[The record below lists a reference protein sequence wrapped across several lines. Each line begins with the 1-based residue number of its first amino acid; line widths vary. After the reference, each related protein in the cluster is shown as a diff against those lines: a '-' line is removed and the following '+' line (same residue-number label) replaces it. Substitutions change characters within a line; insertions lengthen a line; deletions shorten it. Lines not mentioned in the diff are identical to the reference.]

1 MNLTPVIV
9 KGFYDVFEK
18 KGYAFF
24 TNGDYNLNIIG
35 IRAYPG
41 IVNKFDDLICLV
53 YKVENNWVCK
63 SYPATTDPGLYYMNN
78 PMAVNGTAILK
89 EGQYRG
95 AFKIGMHQGKYQA
108 LVQNKSLPVYRDGN
122 KDNKHDFIEK
132 NVETGMFGINIHRAT
147 GTAGAESVN
156 IDKWSAGCQV
166 IASYNNFAEFMNIIN
181 KSSKLYGSTFTY
193 TLINEKD
200 FNV

>member
-9 KGFYDVFEK
+9 KGFFDVFKK

-24 TNGDYNLNIIG
+24 TKGDYNLNIIG

-41 IVNKFDDLICLV
+41 VVNKFDDLICLV
-53 YKVENNWVCK
+53 YKVKDVWTCK
-63 SYPATTDPGLYYMNN
+63 SYPATTDPGLYYLNN
-78 PMAVNGTAILK
+78 PMNVSGTAILQ
-89 EGQYRG
+89 EGQHRG
-95 AFKIGMHQGKYQA
+95 AFKLGMHKNQYQA
-108 LVQNKSLPVYRDGN
+108 VVQYKNLPVYRDNN
-122 KDNKHDFIEK
+122 KDSKHDFNEKTIEK
-132 NVETGMFGINIHRAT
+132 GMFGINIHRAT
-147 GTAGAESVN
+147 ATPGGESTQ

-166 IASYNNFAEFMNIIN
+166 IASYNNFKEFMEIIN
-181 KSSKLYGSTFTY
+181 KSAKLYGDIFTY